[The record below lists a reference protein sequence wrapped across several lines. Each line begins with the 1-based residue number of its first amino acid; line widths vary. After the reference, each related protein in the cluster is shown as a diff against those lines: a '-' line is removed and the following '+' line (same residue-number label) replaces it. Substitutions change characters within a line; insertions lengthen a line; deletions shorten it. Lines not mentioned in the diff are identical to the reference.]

1 MVMLELLNSR
11 LIPFSFLCLNLTRK
25 VGDNAYKP
33 TTWQIKFKL
42 ERIDH
47 SGSYTLRI
55 ALSSATFSILEVIY
69 HEISS
74 FFPFVFF

>member
-42 ERIDH
+42 ERIDQ